1 MRAVPIVFTLSAG
14 ERLPLLTETFR
25 RDAASMALEPL
36 RAHVLHMGH
45 EFIDASVQGLVL
57 GLITDGV
64 GVSAFT
70 ESLMRGL
77 ASLVESVGSKLV
89 DQVLKKAPQNVLMEA
104 GSFFAS
110 RVTRLPGLEQPAI
123 AVPMTAANEAAI
135 AKAIDTVEREALI
148 RAMDGV
154 VDDSLNYLFDAAFLV
169 IPVGPLMRRAVEA
182 GGSAIRSGGKSSSA
196 RSIRKASDAELKDLA
211 AFLVRRRQEAP

>member
-89 DQVLKKAPQNVLMEA
+89 DQVLKKAPQNVLMLLDRPADTFLAERSGA
-104 GSFFAS
+104 DGWIIKPIDPL
-110 RVTRLPGLEQPAI
+110 RVRK
-123 AVPMTAANEAAI
+123 AARTI
-135 AKAIDTVEREALI
+135 
-148 RAMDGV
+148 
-154 VDDSLNYLFDAAFLV
+154 
-169 IPVGPLMRRAVEA
+169 A
-182 GGSAIRSGGKSSSA
+182 GGGT
-196 RSIRKASDAELKDLA
+196 
-211 AFLVRRRQEAP
+211 FQESVAVA